1 MDINK
6 VVLIGRLV
14 RDPEYRVTADGVGLT
29 RMRIAVN
36 RKPAPDGSQQAD
48 FIDLV
53 AWRGLAELC
62 NQYLRKGSRIAVEGS
77 IRQRSW
83 QDNEGNYQNRVE
95 VEVHNLQ
102 FLDPKGKQE
111 EPEGAAE
118 APEASV
124 SQPNSDAFQPMDVL
138 DDDLDDF
145 TFEDGEEE

>member
-1 MDINK
+1 M
-6 VVLIGRLV
+6 VLIGRLV

-36 RKPAPDGSQQAD
+36 RKPAPDGNQQAD

-62 NQYLRKGSRIAVEGS
+62 NQYLRKGSRVAVEGS

-83 QDNEGNYQNRVE
+83 QDSDGNYQNRVE

-102 FLDPKGKQE
+102 FLDPRSRQQEQE
-111 EPEGAAE
+111 ETREPTAA
-118 APEASV
+118 APE
-124 SQPNSDAFQPMDVL
+124 PEAFEPVDVLDTDL

-145 TFEDGEEE
+145 TFEEGD